1 MIKKIKEFLSY
12 KHRRDISF
20 SDYLEMVQKDPQPH
34 LKLSTDLILDAIKSY
49 GWTIKMRNGQPVISY
64 NVFKDPF
71 SRGLNAIHGQETCIK
86 SIIDIIYSINK
97 ETGPNR
103 GMVLVGPPA
112 SGKTNICELITKAV
126 EEYVKDGKIKL
137 YTFAF
142 KFGDTTY
149 IKTSFNHNPILLFPT
164 SLRTESDTR
173 NPRQQFLDLLKEEH
187 YDLHIPSF
195 YKDATLD
202 KKIMDIIEGLLGN
215 PDHKDKTLFDI
226 LDEYVVISEFEYSMV
241 QGRGISNIDNMS
253 LLKSEIKKTTLHRR
267 DIEAVT
273 KHLPDLDLYQY
284 QGALVSSNRGILHIH
299 DAFDV
304 SNESALI
311 QKYKPLLLLLG
322 SGKINIESTQ
332 IPLDNITIMTTN
344 LEEMKNLEKYLTSVK
359 LLDRIEKIP
368 VNYLIDVNAE
378 IDLLKRDIHGYK
390 KDYDID
396 PNFFKI
402 AAYFSVMS
410 RLYPPKDA
418 PDNIKQKWPANK
430 GIFYTSLTPDQKMV
444 IYASKTYDIKN
455 MLYNLPYWHPFCQE
469 ARQLGID
476 LKQPAT
482 YEDKIEQHPDAVDLK
497 ECGLFSDKELEFID
511 SELKEHLRKEHFPI
525 EGNKGISTRQMQNIV
540 RDVILKS
547 DNRKITVSLFLDQLK
562 NIIDESSYINS
573 WIEMSKELA
582 DDDHEYFDIEK
593 LIDILECLYWEH
605 LKKELTISIT
615 DRDPQSIELDLRKYI
630 QFLMLHYAITYNKRF
645 QKRMIQ
651 QFSFIDNING
661 QKIQEPDYSYME
673 SIEDILKPKN
683 RDVEDY
689 RKGLSMRFLDAAHH
703 QDIKLKIEG
712 NIIMSSDDN
721 FINFF
726 VKEHKKLLSNARTND
741 SVNTEQL
748 KDAFFYKQN
757 DKNSYS
763 KCDEKVI
770 EMCEKIIN
778 NMVCNFSYSKNTALE
793 AILYA
798 FKHKIIDLSTIIKR
812 EENDAKKKTK

>member
-1 MIKKIKEFLSY
+1 MNKIKELLSY
-12 KHRRDISF
+12 KHKCDMSF
-20 SDYLEMVQKDPQPH
+20 SEYLDMVVKDPQPH
-34 LKLSTDLILDAIKSY
+34 LKLSTDIILDAIKSY

-137 YTFAF
+137 YTFSF
-142 KFGDTTY
+142 VFDEKVY

-164 SLRTESDTR
+164 SLRTESEVK
-173 NPRQQFLDLLKEEH
+173 NPRQEFLDILKEEH
-187 YDLHIPSF
+187 FDLNIPSF

-202 KKIMDIIEGLLGN
+202 KKVMDIIEGLISN
-215 PDHKDKTLFDI
+215 PKFKDKTLYDV
-226 LDEYVVISEFEYSMV
+226 LDEFVVISEFEYSMV

-253 LLKSEIKKTTLHRR
+253 LLKSDIKKTPLHNR
-267 DIEAVT
+267 DIEIIT

-284 QGALVSSNRGILHIH
+284 SGALVSSNRGILHIH

-304 SNESALI
+304 SSESVLI

-322 SGKINIESTQ
+322 SGKINVESTQ
-332 IPLDNITIMTTN
+332 IPIDNITIMTTN

-368 VNYLIDVNAE
+368 VNYLIDINAE

-410 RLYPPKDA
+410 RLYPPTDA
-418 PDNIKQKWPANK
+418 PDNIKKKWPANK
-430 GIFYTSLTPDQKMV
+430 GIFYRNLTPDQKMV
-444 IYASKTYDIKN
+444 IYASKTHNIKKL
-455 MLYNLPYWHPFCQE
+455 LYGLPYWHPFCQE
-469 ARQLGID
+469 ARQLGIN
-476 LKQPAT
+476 LKDFAT
-482 YEDKIEQHPDAVDLK
+482 YESHIEQHPDAVDLK
-497 ECGLFSDKELEFID
+497 ECGLFTDKELNFID
-511 SELKEHLRKEHFPI
+511 DELKQHLRKEHFPV
-525 EGNKGISTRQMQNIV
+525 EGDKGISTRQMQNIV

-547 DNRKITVSLFLDQLK
+547 DNKKITVSLFLDQLK

-573 WIEMSKELA
+573 WIKMSKELSSREH
-582 DDDHEYFDIEK
+582 DYFDIEK

-615 DRDPQSIELDLRKYI
+615 DRDPKSIELDLRKYM
-630 QFLMLHYAITYNKRF
+630 QFLMLHHARTYSKRF
-645 QKRMIQ
+645 QKTMIQ
-651 QFSFIDNING
+651 QFSFIDNVNG

-673 SIEDILKPKN
+673 SIESILKP
-683 RDVEDY
+683 RIRGVEEF
-689 RKGLSMRFLDAAHH
+689 RKTLATRFLDAMH
-703 QDIKLKIEG
+703 DNEINLKVNG

-721 FINFF
+721 FVDYF

-757 DKNSYS
+757 DKDAYE
-763 KCDEKVI
+763 KCEEKVT

-778 NMVCNFSYSKNTALE
+778 NMVCNFSYSKDTALE

-798 FKHKIIDLSTIIKR
+798 FKYDIIKLSTIIKR
-812 EENDAKKKTK
+812 EDNDAKA

>member
-1 MIKKIKEFLSY
+1 MNKIKEFLSY
-12 KHRRDISF
+12 KHRCDISF
-20 SDYLEMVQKDPQPH
+20 SDYLDMVIANPQPH
-34 LKLSTDLILDAIKSY
+34 LKLSTDIILDAIKSY

-126 EEYVKDGKIKL
+126 EEYIKDGNIKL
-137 YTFAF
+137 YTFSF
-142 KFGDTTY
+142 VFDEKVY

-164 SLRTESDTR
+164 TLRNENHTR
-173 NPRQQFLDLLKEEH
+173 NPRQQFLDMLKEEH
-187 YDLHIPSF
+187 IDLHIPSF

-202 KKIMDIIEGLLGN
+202 KKVMDIIEGLISN
-215 PDHKDKTLFDI
+215 PEHKDKTLYDI
-226 LDEYVVISEFEYSMV
+226 LDEYIVISEFEYSMV

-253 LLKSEIKKTTLHRR
+253 LLKSDIKKTTLHRR
-267 DIEAVT
+267 DVEAVT

-410 RLYPPKDA
+410 RLYPPADA

-430 GIFYTSLTPDQKMV
+430 GIFYTSLTPDQKKV

-455 MLYNLPYWHPFCQE
+455 MLCNLPYWHPFCQE

-476 LKQPAT
+476 LKKPET
-482 YEDKIEQHPDAVDLK
+482 YEDRIEQHPDAVDLK
-497 ECGLFSDKELEFID
+497 ECGLFNDKELEFID

-562 NIIDESSYINS
+562 NIIYESSYINS
-573 WIEMSKELA
+573 WIKISKELSSSE
-582 DDDHEYFDIEK
+582 HEYFNIEK
-593 LIDILECLYWEH
+593 IIDILECLYWDH
-605 LKKELTISIT
+605 LNKELTISIT
-615 DRDPQSIELDLRKYI
+615 DRDPKSIEFDLRKYM
-630 QFLMLHYAITYNKRF
+630 QYLMLHYARDNKRF
-645 QKRMIQ
+645 QKTMIQ
-651 QFSFIDNING
+651 QYSFIDNING
-661 QKIQEPDYSYME
+661 MKIQEADYSYME
-673 SIEDILKPKN
+673 SIEDILKPKS
-683 RDVEDY
+683 RSVEEF
-689 RKGLSMRFLDAAHH
+689 RKGLARRILDAIHNN
-703 QDIKLKIEG
+703 DIKLKTDG

-721 FINFF
+721 FLDFF

-741 SVNTEQL
+741 GVNTEQL

-757 DKNSYS
+757 DKVAYE
-763 KCDEKVI
+763 KCDEKVVV
-770 EMCEKIIN
+770 MCEKIIN
-778 NMVCNFSYSKNTALE
+778 NMVCNFSYSKDTALE

-798 FKHKIIDLSTIIKR
+798 FRHDIIKLSTIIKR
-812 EENDAKKKTK
+812 EDNDADKKKTN